1 MFRQALSEVRHHPG
15 RFISTLIAIA
25 IAVAFLSG
33 SAILVATE
41 GQAQGKA
48 TNVAIASADIVVTV
62 SADSEVKG
70 IATVLAAQPGIAA
83 YAPVLRTSTILTGGV
98 ASQMLNLVSVP
109 PEPLR
114 WATITVGHWPV
125 GPTEIAL
132 SGAAAQA
139 LGAQL
144 NQPLRV
150 AGGHQEVT
158 VVGLTNEPSGFFVKT
173 GYASD
178 ALLTSA
184 GAEAD
189 LATQWAIKVAPGTD
203 IAAVTAALN
212 PKLAALN
219 PKVVAKPGQVVR
231 DEAVAKLAGDFDVF
245 ANVLWAFGAVAVV
258 VGMITIANT
267 FSITLA
273 QRRRQIGLLRA
284 VGASGAQVRTRFF
297 AEAGVL
303 GVVGSLLGL
312 AMGAGLAVGLTA
324 WSSALFWGLALP
336 WWQLA
341 LALTIG
347 VLATVIAAVVPVI
360 RGTKVM
366 PLEAL
371 QPALGADERRAWSV
385 ARVLVC
391 GLLLVAGGALA
402 AVSLTFGGDNAL
414 LIAIGAGALIASA
427 VLFGGPLFV
436 PGLLRASGTLVRRF
450 GPVARLA
457 ANNAE
462 RNPRRATATATAL
475 MLAIG
480 LMVTLQVATAS
491 LRATVLDQIEGHFPV
506 DLQIG
511 WAGTDNG
518 APASIPA
525 EVAAKLTRLPGVDQT
540 VSLSAV
546 PAQVGR
552 HSALLVLGYD
562 PGIVPVT
569 GVSAAPADDEVL
581 VSSYLADDLD
591 KTVKIKGARG
601 EATVRVR
608 SSNLTNPGE
617 VLVSAATLASLGKPV
632 PGAVMWLSVPD
643 RSKAMDLL
651 VQASDVA
658 GSPDR
663 VSGSMPEA
671 ALYQQV
677 LDILLAITTALLA
690 FAVLIALI
698 GVSNTLGLSVLER
711 SRESALLRALG
722 LQSRSLRVMLT
733 IEALQVTIVGVVVGI
748 VAGAFFG
755 WLAVEATAK
764 SGGFDKAIFAVDAP
778 QTLAMIAIA
787 MAAAALASVL
797 PGRRA
802 AKAAPT
808 EALADI

>member
-1 MFRQALSEVRHHPG
+1 
-15 RFISTLIAIA
+15 
-25 IAVAFLSG
+25 
-33 SAILVATE
+33 
-41 GQAQGKA
+41 
-48 TNVAIASADIVVTV
+48 
-62 SADSEVKG
+62 
-70 IATVLAAQPGIAA
+70 LAAGI
-83 YAPVLRTSTILTGGV
+83 
-98 ASQMLNLVSVP
+98 
-109 PEPLR
+109 
-114 WATITVGHWPV
+114 
-125 GPTEIAL
+125 
-132 SGAAAQA
+132 
-139 LGAQL
+139 
-144 NQPLRV
+144 
-150 AGGHQEVT
+150 
-158 VVGLTNEPSGFFVKT
+158 
-173 GYASD
+173 
-178 ALLTSA
+178 
-184 GAEAD
+184 
-189 LATQWAIKVAPGTD
+189 
-203 IAAVTAALN
+203 
-212 PKLAALN
+212 
-219 PKVVAKPGQVVR
+219 
-231 DEAVAKLAGDFDVF
+231 
-245 ANVLWAFGAVAVV
+245 
-258 VGMITIANT
+258 
-267 FSITLA
+267 
-273 QRRRQIGLLRA
+273 
-284 VGASGAQVRTRFF
+284 
-297 AEAGVL
+297 
-303 GVVGSLLGL
+303 
-312 AMGAGLAVGLTA
+312 TA
-324 WSSALFWGLALP
+324 WSTALFWGLVLP

-341 LALTIG
+341 LALAIG
-347 VLATVIAAVVPVI
+347 LLATVIAAVVPVI

-402 AVSLTFGGDNAL
+402 AVSLTVGGDNAL

-450 GPVARLA
+450 GPVARLS

-506 DLQIG
+506 DLQIS
-511 WAGTDNG
+511 WAGLDNH
-518 APASIPA
+518 APTSIPA
-525 EVAAKLTRLPGVDQT
+525 EVAAKLNRLPGVDRT

-552 HSALLVLGYD
+552 HSELLVLGYD

-569 GVSAAPADDEVL
+569 GVSTAPADDEVL
-581 VSSYLADDLD
+581 VSSYLADDLN

-601 EATVRVR
+601 EATLRVR
-608 SSNLTNPGE
+608 SSNLTNPDE
-617 VLVSAATLASLGKPV
+617 VLVSAATLASLGQPV

-733 IEALQVTIVGVVVGI
+733 IEALQVTIVGVLVGI
-748 VAGAFFG
+748 LAGAFFG

-764 SGGFDKAIFAVDAP
+764 SGGFDKAIFAVDVP